1 MNKIIL
7 IGRLVKENELTE
19 SKEKKVKI
27 LRNCIAVR
35 RKGEEES
42 DFINVTFLGK
52 SAELVYDYTDKGNR
66 IAIEGELHINNY
78 EDDEGNYKSFTN
90 VLVTSVDLIDF
101 KEEEKKT
108 KKTYKK

>member
-19 SKEKKVKI
+19 SKDGKTKI
-27 LRNCIAVR
+27 LRNVIATR
-35 RKGEEES
+35 RKGEDES

-52 SAELVYDYTDKGNR
+52 SAELVNEYTDKGNR
-66 IAIEGELHINNY
+66 IGIEGELHITNY
-78 EDDEGNYKSFTN
+78 EDEDGNYKNYIN

-101 KEEEKKT
+101 REEEKKT